1 MDGMIETQD
10 VSRQNIDIRI
20 NNGNK
25 EWVAKAHR
33 IGSDGM
39 LGFIRFDKLR
49 GTLELTNFNAKLP
62 RKALLLG
69 ASSKQNQDSM
79 AGTHGEGFKVASLVM
94 VRNGYQVRYE
104 SDKYYWKFKFGTR
117 DRDKNQLYCR
127 LTPMTDTKLTGLMSA
142 ECTRTARKQPRELK
156 ANIWEDVGVKIG
168 NVYSSRTGGG
178 KSIEFSVFEEWI
190 KVAFALEHPQ
200 AVIKTN
206 HGDLVLDKTFRGR
219 MYLKGLYL
227 GNSHT
232 GKKLKFCYNLHA
244 GTTTRDRGRLTN
256 EKEEATV
263 LANIWA
269 EAIKNNEADALQE
282 YTKMLRGA
290 DELLLADVNLAS
302 DRISPSTAKA
312 IWELLESQ
320 DPEHQ
325 SFFYDQKTAARVR
338 LFCCILSDSRES

>member
-1 MDGMIETQD
+1 
-10 VSRQNIDIRI
+10 
-20 NNGNK
+20 
-25 EWVAKAHR
+25 
-33 IGSDGM
+33 
-39 LGFIRFDKLR
+39 
-49 GTLELTNFNAKLP
+49 
-62 RKALLLG
+62 
-69 ASSKQNQDSM
+69 
-79 AGTHGEGFKVASLVM
+79 